1 MGKIIKYNISE
12 HLNTKFREYALYTLQ
27 YRGIPSFSDSLTNV
41 QRIILENTKNSI
53 ESTLSLVGNCVKSG
67 YSHGD
72 ASLVGAISVI
82 TRDFNC
88 SESLLEGKGFWG
100 TTVVPDPA
108 APRYTKIKIKPKFKD
123 ILSKYKHLNEKE
135 DDIYLPLHVKYPI
148 GLLSLSAG
156 IAVGYKTLIL
166 PRKLEDIERFYK
178 GKIKTVKPWF
188 NNFDGEIK
196 KFQDSWVI
204 KGKYMVNTS
213 KKYVHVT
220 DAPPLMKYTSILK
233 KINDALEKNDLDVK
247 FENESAD
254 KINLILYY
262 KSEFELKILKQILDK
277 ILRLQIK
284 ESIVFINNDNVIT
297 YNSIED
303 YLTDYK
309 IRISEID
316 YKEIKYQVDLESFN
330 LEYQKAK
337 LKYLK
342 YMLVKKR
349 RRKEVLDFLKKF
361 DNKISSKLDAIKL
374 STLNNDSIKETEKE
388 IKRLTLLL
396 KQLKLLLTK
405 EKNKYSK
412 ELKRFK
418 YLGKSNYQENEE
430 INEILDELDIIDEDS
445 V

>member
-1 MGKIIKYNISE
+1 MVKLKNFKI
-12 HLNTKFREYALYTLQ
+12 
-27 YRGIPSFSDSLTNV
+27 
-41 QRIILENTKNSI
+41 
-53 ESTLSLVGNCVKSG
+53 
-67 YSHGD
+67 HG
-72 ASLVGAISVI
+72 L
-82 TRDFNC
+82 
-88 SESLLEGKGFWG
+88 
-100 TTVVPDPA
+100 
-108 APRYTKIKIKPKFKD
+108 
-123 ILSKYKHLNEKE
+123 
-135 DDIYLPLHVKYPI
+135 
-148 GLLSLSAG
+148 
-156 IAVGYKTLIL
+156 
-166 PRKLEDIERFYK
+166 
-178 GKIKTVKPWF
+178 
-188 NNFDGEIK
+188 
-196 KFQDSWVI
+196 
-204 KGKYMVNTS
+204 
-213 KKYVHVT
+213 
-220 DAPPLMKYTSILK
+220 
-233 KINDALEKNDLDVK
+233 
-247 FENESAD
+247 
-254 KINLILYY
+254 
-262 KSEFELKILKQILDK
+262 LDK

-430 INEILDELDIIDEDS
+430 INDILDELDIIDEDS